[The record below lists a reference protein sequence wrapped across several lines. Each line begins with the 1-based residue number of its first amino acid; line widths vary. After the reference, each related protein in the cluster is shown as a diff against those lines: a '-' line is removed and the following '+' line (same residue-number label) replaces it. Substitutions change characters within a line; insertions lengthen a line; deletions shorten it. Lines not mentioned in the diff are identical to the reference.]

1 MVSAKIATFTQD
13 SGDRARSR
21 GELDS
26 REKVRL
32 LFAGP
37 GEIKRREV
45 VLDPQDNPKK
55 SLWNCENLRPGGAI
69 LRPRV
74 GQIYCKKCVCDPH
87 LKFLSGEMLGSESLT
102 SFCFSCSST
111 AVLRTLS
118 LWLLSTAVE
127 TAIADVLAVVHGL
140 LGLLC
145 QRSSHSL
152 FLPLPFPAPSPLSPA
167 VISHI
172 ASVDVKQ
179 HVYLLISQR

>member
-1 MVSAKIATFTQD
+1 MVSAKIATFTQG

-26 REKVRL
+26 HEKVRL

-118 LWLLSTAVE
+118 LWLCSAQQLKQQLQMFWRWSTA
-127 TAIADVLAVVHGL
+127 
-140 LGLLC
+140 
-145 QRSSHSL
+145 SSVFCVSGRATHS
-152 FLPLPFPAPSPLSPA
+152 FCPSPSQPPHPFPRP
-167 VISHI
+167 
-172 ASVDVKQ
+172 
-179 HVYLLISQR
+179 

>member
-1 MVSAKIATFTQD
+1 MVSAKIATFTQGP
-13 SGDRARSR
+13 GDRARSR

-26 REKVRL
+26 HEKVRL

-45 VLDPQDNPKK
+45 VLDPQDSPRKITEE
-55 SLWNCENLRPGGAI
+55 LWESETGGAI

-87 LKFLSGEMLGSESLT
+87 LKFLSGELLGSENLT
-102 SFCFSCSST
+102 SFCFSCFST

-118 LWLLSTAVE
+118 LWLCSAQQLKQQL
-127 TAIADVLAVVHGL
+127 IADVLAVVHGL
-140 LGLLC
+140 LGLLG

-152 FLPLPFPAPSPLSPA
+152 FLLLPFPAPPPSPPFPRL
-167 VISHI
+167 
-172 ASVDVKQ
+172 
-179 HVYLLISQR
+179 